1 MFRNRDSYS
10 RIEYATEEELS
21 KVKTELANVR
31 DDYYFRVNR
40 LETALD
46 IQDWNGASEKIRH
59 LEQLINYV
67 YEVAR
72 KGSNKRRK
80 VTIISGN
87 KTVEVRKQ

>member
-1 MFRNRDSYS
+1 MFRNGYS
-10 RIEYATEEELS
+10 RIDYATEEELS
-21 KVKTELANVR
+21 RVKAELRNIQ
-31 DDYYFRVNR
+31 DDCYFRIRR
-40 LETALD
+40 LEDVLD
-46 IQDWNGASEKIRH
+46 MQDWNNTSEKIHH

-67 YEVAR
+67 YEIAR

>member
-1 MFRNRDSYS
+1 MFRNGYN

-21 KVKTELANVR
+21 KVKAELRDVR
-31 DDYYFRVNR
+31 DDCHFRIRR
-40 LETALD
+40 LENVLD
-46 IQDWNGASEKIRH
+46 VQDWNGASEKIHH